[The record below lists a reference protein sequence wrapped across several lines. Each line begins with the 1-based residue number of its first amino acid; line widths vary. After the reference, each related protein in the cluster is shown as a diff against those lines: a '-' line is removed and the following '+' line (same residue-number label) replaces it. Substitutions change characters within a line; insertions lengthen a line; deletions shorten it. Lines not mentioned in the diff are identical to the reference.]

1 MTTFDDLMNQVNSKR
16 DAKRA
21 SDRAVAKAT
30 GTTVRKLD
38 ADTTVPDPLD
48 IVQIG
53 PHTFTPTKTG
63 QPRGDVFRN
72 CAICNETVIAEECIY
87 GRNATYVRGFVTY
100 GQDRATL
107 DQWHK
112 VSPK

>member
-1 MTTFDDLMNQVNSKR
+1 MDFETLMAGINKKADDR
-16 DAKRA
+16 RA
-21 SDRAVAKAT
+21 SDRSFAKAT

-38 ADTTVPDPLD
+38 ADTTVSDPLD

-53 PHTFTPTKTG
+53 PHAFTPTKTG